1 MKKEVKVL
9 ELTKEDLV
17 TFFSCATYGCGYWT
31 VKIAK
36 NSISIYDLD
45 MNQCIEEIWADVLL
59 KGGKLV
65 ITDNEEEKKYSINM
79 DKVLK
84 GYSKCYE
91 VSPQTMVNF
100 EEENE
105 DMWDGYNLMQ
115 VILFGE
121 IIYG

>member
-1 MKKEVKVL
+1 MKKQVNVT
-9 ELTKEDLV
+9 ELTKEELV
-17 TFFSCATYGCGYWT
+17 SFFSCATYGCGYWT
-31 VKIAK
+31 IKIKK

-45 MNQCIEEIWADVLL
+45 TDQCIEEIWADALL

-65 ITDNEEEKKYSINM
+65 VTDNEDESKYVVDM
-79 DKVLK
+79 EKVLK

-91 VSPQTMVNF
+91 VSPQTMANF
-100 EEENE
+100 DEERE
-105 DMWDGYNLMQ
+105 DMWDAYNLMQ

>member
-1 MKKEVKVL
+1 MKKEVKVF

-31 VKIAK
+31 IKIVK
-36 NSISIYDLD
+36 NSISIQDLD

-65 ITDNEEEKKYSINM
+65 VTDNEDEKKYSINM

-91 VSPQTMVNF
+91 ISPQTMVNF

-105 DMWDGYNLMQ
+105 DMWDGFNLMQ
-115 VILFGE
+115 SILFGE

>member
-1 MKKEVKVL
+1 MKKQVNVT

-17 TFFSCATYGCGYWT
+17 AFFSCATYGCDYWS
-31 VKIAK
+31 VKIVR
-36 NSISIYDLD
+36 NSISTDALD
-45 MNQCIEEIWADVLL
+45 ANQCIEEIWADVLL
-59 KGGKLV
+59 KGGKLAV
-65 ITDNEEEKKYSINM
+65 IDNEEDEKHIINM
-79 DKVLK
+79 ESVLK

-91 VSPQTMVNF
+91 ISPQTMVNF

-115 VILFGE
+115 VILFGD

>member
-31 VKIAK
+31 IKIVK

-45 MNQCIEEIWADVLL
+45 INQCIEEIWADVLL

-65 ITDNEEEKKYSINM
+65 VTDNEDETKYSINM

>member
-17 TFFSCATYGCGYWT
+17 SFFSSATYGCDYWI
-31 VKIAK
+31 VKIVR
-36 NSISIYDLD
+36 NSISVDELNTY
-45 MNQCIEEIWADVLL
+45 QCIEEVWADVLL
-59 KGGKLV
+59 KGGKLAV
-65 ITDNEEEKKYSINM
+65 IDNEEGEKHIINM
-79 DKVLK
+79 DAVLK

>member
-17 TFFSCATYGCGYWT
+17 TFFSAATYGCGYWT
-31 VKIAK
+31 IKIKK

-45 MNQCIEEIWADVLL
+45 TNQCIEEIWADALL

-65 ITDNEEEKKYSINM
+65 VTDNEDESKYVVDM
-79 DKVLK
+79 EKVLK
-84 GYSKCYE
+84 GYTKCYE

>member
-1 MKKEVKVL
+1 MKKEVKVFD
-9 ELTKEDLV
+9 LTKEDLV
-17 TFFSCATYGCGYWT
+17 TFFSCATYGCGYWS
-31 VKIAK
+31 VKIVR
-36 NSISIYDLD
+36 NSISADVLD
-45 MNQCIEEIWADVLL
+45 TNQCIEEIWADALL

-65 ITDNEEEKKYSINM
+65 ITDNEEDEKHIINM
-79 DKVLK
+79 DDVLK

-91 VSPQTMVNF
+91 ISPQTMTNF
-100 EEENE
+100 EEERE

>member
-1 MKKEVKVL
+1 MVV
-9 ELTKEDLV
+9 
-17 TFFSCATYGCGYWT
+17 
-31 VKIAK
+31 
-36 NSISIYDLD
+36 
-45 MNQCIEEIWADVLL
+45 
-59 KGGKLV
+59 
-65 ITDNEEEKKYSINM
+65 TDNEDESKYVVDM
-79 DKVLK
+79 EKVLN

-100 EEENE
+100 ELENE

>member
-17 TFFSCATYGCGYWT
+17 TFFSAATYGCGYWT
-31 VKIAK
+31 TKIKK

-45 MNQCIEEIWADVLL
+45 TNQCIEEIWADALL

-65 ITDNEEEKKYSINM
+65 VTDNEDESKYVVDM
-79 DKVLK
+79 DAVLK

>member
-17 TFFSCATYGCGYWT
+17 TFFSAATYGCGYWS
-31 VKIAK
+31 VKIKK

-45 MNQCIEEIWADVLL
+45 TNQCIEEIWADALL

-65 ITDNEEEKKYSINM
+65 VTDNEDESKYVVDM
-79 DKVLK
+79 EKVLK
-84 GYSKCYE
+84 GYTKCYE

>member
-17 TFFSCATYGCGYWT
+17 TFFSAATYGCGYWS
-31 VKIAK
+31 VKIKK

-45 MNQCIEEIWADVLL
+45 TNQCIEEIWADALL
-59 KGGKLV
+59 KGGKLIV
-65 ITDNEEEKKYSINM
+65 TDNEDESKYVVDM
-79 DKVLK
+79 EKVLK
-84 GYSKCYE
+84 GYTKCYE

>member
-17 TFFSCATYGCGYWT
+17 TFFSAATYGCDYWS
-31 VKIAK
+31 VKIVR
-36 NSISIYDLD
+36 NSISENELD
-45 MNQCIEEIWADVLL
+45 ANQCIEEIWADVLL
-59 KGGKLV
+59 KGGKLAV
-65 ITDNEEEKKYSINM
+65 IDNEEDKKHIINM
-79 DKVLK
+79 DAVLK

-91 VSPQTMVNF
+91 VSLQTMVNF

>member
-1 MKKEVKVL
+1 MKKQVNVT
-9 ELTKEDLV
+9 ELTKEELV

-31 VKIAK
+31 FQIKK
-36 NSISIYDLD
+36 NSISINDLD
-45 MNQCIEEIWADVLL
+45 TNQCIEDIWADALL

-65 ITDNEEEKKYSINM
+65 ITDNEDESKYVVDM
-79 DKVLK
+79 EKVLK

-91 VSPQTMVNF
+91 ISPQTMVNF
-100 EEENE
+100 EEERE

-115 VILFGE
+115 VILFGD

>member
-17 TFFSCATYGCGYWT
+17 TFFSAATYGCGYWS
-31 VKIAK
+31 VQIKK

-45 MNQCIEEIWADVLL
+45 TNQCIEEIWADALL

-65 ITDNEEEKKYSINM
+65 VTDNEDESKYVVDM
-79 DKVLK
+79 EKVLN

-100 EEENE
+100 ELENE

>member
-1 MKKEVKVL
+1 MKKEVKVFD
-9 ELTKEDLV
+9 LTKEDLV

-31 VKIAK
+31 VKIVK
-36 NSISIYDLD
+36 NSISTDTLD
-45 MNQCIEEIWADVLL
+45 TNQCIEDIWADVLL

-65 ITDNEEEKKYSINM
+65 VIDNEEDKKHIINM
-79 DKVLK
+79 DSVLK

-91 VSPQTMVNF
+91 ISPQTMVNF
-100 EEENE
+100 EEERE

-115 VILFGE
+115 VILFGD

>member
-17 TFFSCATYGCGYWT
+17 SFFSCATYGCGYWT
-31 VKIAK
+31 IKIKK

-45 MNQCIEEIWADVLL
+45 TDQCIEEIWADALL

-65 ITDNEEEKKYSINM
+65 VTDNESKYVVDM
-79 DKVLK
+79 EKVLK